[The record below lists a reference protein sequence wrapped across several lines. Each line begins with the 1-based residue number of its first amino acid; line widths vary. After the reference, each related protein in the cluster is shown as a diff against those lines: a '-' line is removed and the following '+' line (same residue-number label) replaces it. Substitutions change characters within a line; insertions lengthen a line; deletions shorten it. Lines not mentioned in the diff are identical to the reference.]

1 MGARTA
7 REKDQATAV
16 SLEALD
22 IYGEGFG
29 REVCSPWVNA
39 DTDGRGQ
46 FSRYFGF
53 LFDGVLATRI
63 PRYHLRV
70 LGLLIEQ
77 RPNAVDSREGNIFK

>member
-7 REKDQATAV
+7 REKDQAAAV
-16 SLEALD
+16 SLEALN

-39 DTDGRGQ
+39 DTDGGGQ
-46 FSRYFGF
+46 FSRYFGL
-53 LFDGVLATRI
+53 LFDGVLARN

-70 LGLLIEQ
+70 LGLLIEETS
-77 RPNAVDSREGNIFK
+77 NIVDSREGNLFK